1 MSDRKLL
8 DILDDH
14 RFRKSYTGTWYTRYK
29 VRHRLKYRN
38 QEWRIKEEWYTNRY
52 LLRVYGPT
60 AVREKLKAYMPE
72 QHPSTRADGTTGES
86 FCCVQFSE
94 TFSET
99 RLIFST
105 SRRSLGLRERKI
117 KEDEGE

>member
-38 QEWRIKEEWYTNRY
+38 QEWRIKEEWYTNSY
-52 LLRVYGPT
+52 LLQVFGPT
-60 AVREKLKAYMPE
+60 VVREKLKAYMPE
-72 QHPSTRADGTTGES
+72 QIPGARADGTTGEPR
-86 FCCVQFSE
+86 CCNHCPK
-94 TFSET
+94 T

-105 SRRSLGLRERKI
+105 CGRSLGLRERKI
-117 KEDEGE
+117 EEDEGE